1 MIELKILKR
10 KNKKLIEIN
19 CFTLDTYGFTKFK
32 TIITFEDVLNNS
44 IITVNMRNNEQNQKP
59 KNR

>member
-1 MIELKILKR
+1 MIELKILKS

-19 CFTLDTYGFTKFK
+19 CFTLGTYGFTKFK